1 MKLNSLQFLRFLAIP
16 FAVVLL
22 LFPACILLF
31 HRAENGVQQYSIHV
45 GDVFWQTF
53 TWSFG
58 VAIVSVAIG
67 WTIGVRLA
75 TVKPRAFFALNIVLL
90 MSLAIPAY
98 AMFYTWWQAWP
109 AGSWLHEY
117 VIQHDAL
124 GVATKVCAFFAFVSW
139 SWPIPA
145 LLASSSLRGRDATR
159 ILHDLDGA
167 SCVEKCLHRI
177 VTDRKQLMFAL
188 LLVASITAGN
198 TTCFDLAQIP
208 SIGNELRAV
217 MASGGSVFD
226 VPMLFVMGICFA
238 LLAVYALTQSMQAG
252 SRGIVGSYRS
262 SRLILIAWLF
272 LTCLPLLVGALLS
285 IRSDGFQLWSQYA
298 GDIFI
303 SAKNAVEVALFV
315 GFILLISVS
324 LHTSQRARVRI
335 IATMFDLSWIFVAF
349 LPASIIG
356 YAVWNCWTLLGID
369 SIQRSSVVLIFAQVA
384 QIGFVGA
391 LAGRWIA
398 SHQTTSTLLQ
408 LDSPRSML
416 LFFRA
421 LQPKLLQALC
431 AVVAISIA
439 MSFSEVALTAQLSP
453 PSTNQP
459 IAVALLNAM
468 HYQRPQIVSSA
479 LCVMLLLT
487 ASGGILVFLCSKRYA
502 AVLLLAVC
510 LPYSCTQYEQTPL
523 ENTSVIGSAGLSNGH
538 FITPRAMDSND
549 DVIVVIDKSGKLQIF
564 NHAGEFISAIELE
577 LSGTGYP
584 TGLSLD
590 ETGNIWI
597 ADTHQNRVLVVSQ
610 EGEEILSFGEYGTGE
625 GQFLYPTDI
634 AFGKQDEVYVS
645 EYGGNDRI
653 SVFDTEGN
661 YIRSIGTYTS
671 ELVSFRRPQSVVVD
685 TDGLLYVAD
694 AGNHRVVVLTPMGEV
709 VEIISDVGRG
719 STQLLYPYGILLDTP
734 STILVCEF
742 GNNRLHQ
749 FSRSGESLGTWGSA
763 GSDVG
768 FLRTPW
774 GIAKSGDGIV
784 VADTGNN
791 RLQVLPYMMNK

>member
-1 MKLNSLQFLRFLAIP
+1 
-16 FAVVLL
+16 
-22 LFPACILLF
+22 
-31 HRAENGVQQYSIHV
+31 
-45 GDVFWQTF
+45 
-53 TWSFG
+53 
-58 VAIVSVAIG
+58 
-67 WTIGVRLA
+67 
-75 TVKPRAFFALNIVLL
+75 
-90 MSLAIPAY
+90 
-98 AMFYTWWQAWP
+98 
-109 AGSWLHEY
+109 
-117 VIQHDAL
+117 
-124 GVATKVCAFFAFVSW
+124 
-139 SWPIPA
+139 
-145 LLASSSLRGRDATR
+145 
-159 ILHDLDGA
+159 
-167 SCVEKCLHRI
+167 
-177 VTDRKQLMFAL
+177 
-188 LLVASITAGN
+188 
-198 TTCFDLAQIP
+198 
-208 SIGNELRAV
+208 
-217 MASGGSVFD
+217 
-226 VPMLFVMGICFA
+226 
-238 LLAVYALTQSMQAG
+238 
-252 SRGIVGSYRS
+252 
-262 SRLILIAWLF
+262 
-272 LTCLPLLVGALLS
+272 
-285 IRSDGFQLWSQYA
+285 
-298 GDIFI
+298 
-303 SAKNAVEVALFV
+303 
-315 GFILLISVS
+315 
-324 LHTSQRARVRI
+324 
-335 IATMFDLSWIFVAF
+335 
-349 LPASIIG
+349 
-356 YAVWNCWTLLGID
+356 
-369 SIQRSSVVLIFAQVA
+369 
-384 QIGFVGA
+384 
-391 LAGRWIA
+391 
-398 SHQTTSTLLQ
+398 
-408 LDSPRSML
+408 ML

-502 AVLLLAVC
+502 VVLLLAVC
-510 LPYSCTQYEQTPL
+510 LPYSCKQYEQTPL

-538 FITPRAMDSND
+538 FVTPRAMDSND

-661 YIRSIGTYTS
+661 YIRSIGAYTS